1 MKIGKIKV
9 QSIVNSAYASVLT
22 EVVGAPTNLFIAGEL
37 PPTRRPTIA
46 IIGTRRPTSYGV
58 EQTERF
64 ASALARAGVVVVS
77 GLALGIDS
85 IAHAATLASNGTTLA
100 VLANGLH
107 RVYPATHTGLAEQII
122 KQGGAL
128 ISEYE
133 LGEEPRKYSFL
144 ARNRIVSGI
153 ADAVLVVEAA
163 DRSGTFSTVTHAI
176 SQNKEVFA
184 IPGPLTSLQSAGPN
198 RLIQQGAHVALEPN
212 DILEII
218 APHLI
223 SKPTQLSL
231 ATSPV
236 EQLILDLVATGVRD
250 GEELLTQSKV
260 QASEFL
266 QAMTM
271 MELTGSIKALGGNK
285 WTRG

>member
-1 MKIGKIKV
+1 MNIGKIKV
-9 QSIVNSAYASVLT
+9 QSIVSNAYASVLT
-22 EVVGAPTNLFIAGEL
+22 EVIGAPKSLFVAGEL
-37 PPTRRPTIA
+37 PSERIPTVA
-46 IIGTRRPTSYGV
+46 IIGTRRPSSYGI

-64 ASALARAGVVVVS
+64 AGALAKAGVIVVS
-77 GLALGIDS
+77 GLALGVDS
-85 IAHAATLASNGTTLA
+85 IAHKAALDNGGITLA

-107 RVYPATHTGLAEQII
+107 RIYPATHIGLAEQIV
-122 KQGGAL
+122 QRGGAI

-153 ADAVLVVEAA
+153 SDAVLVVEAA
-163 DRSGTFSTVTHAI
+163 DRSGTFSTVSHAI

-223 SKPTQLSL
+223 GKPTQLSL
-231 ATSPV
+231 AMSPL
-236 EQLILDLVATGVRD
+236 EQLILELIAKGIRD
-250 GEELLTQSKV
+250 GEELLAESGV
-260 QASEFL
+260 EASEFL

-271 MELTGSIKALGGNK
+271 MELSGTIKALGNNK
-285 WTRG
+285 WTNG

>member
-1 MKIGKIKV
+1 MNIGKIKV
-9 QSIVNSAYASVLT
+9 QSIVSNAYASVLT
-22 EVVGAPTNLFIAGEL
+22 EVIGAPKSLFVAGEL
-37 PPTRRPTIA
+37 PSERIPTVA
-46 IIGTRRPTSYGV
+46 IIGTRRPSSYGI

-64 ASALARAGVVVVS
+64 AGALAKAGVIVVS
-77 GLALGIDS
+77 GLALGVDS
-85 IAHAATLASNGTTLA
+85 IAHKAALDNGGITLA

-107 RVYPATHTGLAEQII
+107 RIYPATHIGLAEQIV
-122 KQGGAL
+122 QRGGAI

-144 ARNRIVSGI
+144 ARNRIVSGVS
-153 ADAVLVVEAA
+153 DAVLVVEAA
-163 DRSGTFSTVTHAI
+163 DRSGTFSTVSHAI

-223 SKPTQLSL
+223 GKPTQLSL
-231 ATSPV
+231 TMSPL
-236 EQLILDLVATGVRD
+236 EQLILELIAKGIRD
-250 GEELLTQSKV
+250 GEELLAESGV
-260 QASEFL
+260 EASEFL

-271 MELTGSIKALGGNK
+271 MELSGTIKALGNNK
-285 WTRG
+285 WTNG

>member
-1 MKIGKIKV
+1 MNIGKIKV
-9 QSIVNSAYASVLT
+9 QSIVSNAYASVLT
-22 EVVGAPTNLFIAGEL
+22 EVIGAPKSLFVAGEL
-37 PPTRRPTIA
+37 PSERIPTVA
-46 IIGTRRPTSYGV
+46 IIGTRRPSSYGV

-64 ASALARAGVVVVS
+64 AGALAKAGVIVVS
-77 GLALGIDS
+77 GLALGVDS
-85 IAHAATLASNGTTLA
+85 IAHKAALDNGGITLA

-107 RVYPATHTGLAEQII
+107 RIYPATHIGLAEQIV
-122 KQGGAL
+122 QRGGAI

-153 ADAVLVVEAA
+153 SDAVLVVEAA

-223 SKPTQLSL
+223 GKPTQLSL
-231 ATSPV
+231 AMSPL
-236 EQLILDLVATGVRD
+236 EQLILELIAKGIRD
-250 GEELLTQSKV
+250 GEELLAESGV
-260 QASEFL
+260 EASEFL

-271 MELTGSIKALGGNK
+271 MELSGTIKALGNNK
-285 WTRG
+285 WTNG